1 MCTNLLVFFYGLSFY
16 FFVFRM
22 LDILTKDNQM
32 TDYSSYANGGIT
44 LIKPYQAGKPIEE
57 VQRQLGLKDVIKLAS
72 NENPFGMGSKAKQ
85 AALKVIEQGNIY
97 PDANGYYL
105 KEKLHSKFGYNPEK
119 ITLGAGSNEL
129 INLLFEAFVNKDV
142 NVVFPEYSFVVYPM
156 ETTVNGA
163 KAKVI
168 PLKDYNAD
176 LDAIA
181 DAIDENTRIVAF
193 ANPSNPI
200 GTAISSKAM
209 YDFIKKVP
217 KTTLVVIDEAY
228 NEFNSGDDSF
238 EDTGKWIEEFDNLV
252 VSRTFSKAY
261 GLAGLRVGYMLA
273 NKDITS
279 ILNRLR
285 APFNVNIVALAA
297 AVAALDDTEFLEKT
311 VQNNTKER
319 QRYADFCKT
328 HNLFMIPSKA
338 NFVAI
343 DFKGFDAQQ
352 IADKLLHRGIIVRP
366 LLGYKLKDILR
377 ISIGKPDENDRL
389 FEALDNLLKE

>member
-1 MCTNLLVFFYGLSFY
+1 
-16 FFVFRM
+16 
-22 LDILTKDNQM
+22 M

-72 NENPFGMGSKAKQ
+72 NENPFGMGQKAKE

-163 KAKVI
+163 TAKVI

-181 DAIDENTRIVAF
+181 NAIDENTRIVAF

-200 GTAISSKAM
+200 GTAISSKSM
-209 YDFIKKVP
+209 YEFIKKVP

-228 NEFNSGDDSF
+228 NEFNSDDKTF

-297 AVAALDDTEFLEKT
+297 AVATLDDTEFLVKT

-319 QRYADFCKT
+319 QRYADFCKA
-328 HNLFMIPSKA
+328 HNLYMIPSKA

-343 DFKGFDAQQ
+343 DFKGYDAQQ
-352 IADKLLHRGIIVRP
+352 IADKLLHMGIIIRP

-377 ISIGKPDENDRL
+377 ISIGKPEENDLL
-389 FEALDNLLKE
+389 FNALDKLLKE